1 MWPLLGLLVVNALF
15 GARDNN
21 EAAPAPAPLPPVPPV
36 PSLPTPPAP
45 ASPGAQPPPSP
56 ELTAA
61 AQAARQMAEQLRT
74 RALQAD
80 VLAAA
85 ARARNDAA
93 AAAQSEQ
100 LAAQARADAERAR
113 AAAAAA
119 IATAPPVVPTAG
131 GQGTVPVVRPAAR
144 AATTST
150 TQAPATASQVRAAAA
165 LLVAQ
170 ASGRGTPAVI
180 RQGQQGMGMG
190 TRDVDGV
197 WGPKT
202 VTRAAYLL
210 GSAGERVLPARS
222 PRAHAA
228 RQLAVY
234 VATGGRDPA
243 RVRQFQAALGVPQTG
258 ALDQPTAAAAQQE
271 LAAT

>member
-1 MWPLLGLLVVNALF
+1 
-15 GARDNN
+15 
-21 EAAPAPAPLPPVPPV
+21 
-36 PSLPTPPAP
+36 
-45 ASPGAQPPPSP
+45 
-56 ELTAA
+56 
-61 AQAARQMAEQLRT
+61 MAEQLRT

-80 VLAAA
+80 VL
-85 ARARNDAA
+85 
-93 AAAQSEQ
+93 
-100 LAAQARADAERAR
+100 
-113 AAAAAA
+113 AAAA